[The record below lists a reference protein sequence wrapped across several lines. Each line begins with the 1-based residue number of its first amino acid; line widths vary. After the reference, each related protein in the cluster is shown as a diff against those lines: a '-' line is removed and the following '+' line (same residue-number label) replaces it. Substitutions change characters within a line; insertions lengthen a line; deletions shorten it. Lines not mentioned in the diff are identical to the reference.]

1 MTFGGHLYI
10 FFRKE
15 YNEVEGMVKNP
26 EARPRKNLYTSSVK
40 HEIHPFPMM
49 TSSQEPNRR
58 LLAFSISDGNK
69 RKLVDPRASVFLGN
83 NPVIKNAQLPLK
95 LEQLV

>member
-1 MTFGGHLYI
+1 
-10 FFRKE
+10 
-15 YNEVEGMVKNP
+15 
-26 EARPRKNLYTSSVK
+26 
-40 HEIHPFPMM
+40 MM

-69 RKLVDPRASVFLGN
+69 RKLAEPRACAFLGEK
-83 NPVIKNAQLPLK
+83 PVIKNAQLPLK